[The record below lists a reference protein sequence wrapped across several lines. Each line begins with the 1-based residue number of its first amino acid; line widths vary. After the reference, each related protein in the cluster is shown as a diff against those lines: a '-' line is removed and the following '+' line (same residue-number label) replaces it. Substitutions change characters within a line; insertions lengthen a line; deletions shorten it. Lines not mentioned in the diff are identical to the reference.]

1 MGGWSSGLMPNEM
14 DIGHIYRSLKHSKI
28 RDEVFNLVCNDH
40 QEYSP
45 REIADILKLPEKNI
59 LGALIGDKSRYKKEE
74 SLVEM
79 GVIKCHE
86 YTIHGY
92 TILLFSATEEG
103 LKIYRENTLKDYAY
117 NTNDALMSEKHD
129 EKGEEEL
136 TYREPTS

>member
-1 MGGWSSGLMPNEM
+1 MGGWSSGLMPTEM

-28 RDEVFNLVCNDH
+28 REDIFNLVCNDIK
-40 QEYSP
+40 EYSP
-45 REIADILKLPEKNI
+45 REIADILKLPEKNV

-74 SLVEM
+74 SLAGI

-86 YTIHGY
+86 CFIHGY

-103 LKIYRENTLKDYAY
+103 LRLSRENTLKNYAY

-129 EKGEEEL
+129 EKGEEVL
-136 TYREPTS
+136 TYKEPTS